1 VAEIKIRLTD
11 EEMAAAHE
19 WSQSVPLA
27 ALVKHLLIEAI
38 RPYLT
43 PNRGRSGVDLG
54 RAQNGVDLGSIRGQ
68 SEPGTELAL
77 SSSQKEKEKTKNKKK
92 GRPPR
97 IAPLPI
103 SERIIGYLNQ
113 LAGTKLRPE
122 AEGHRVHIQRRLNK
136 GATVEQM
143 LTVVRKQVADW
154 KGTDMARHLVPETLF
169 GGKFDKYLD
178 RPEPSMAKRTHQQ
191 SLPATSARRGM
202 GDDEG
207 YTDGTW

>member
-1 VAEIKIRLTD
+1 MPVIKLNLSDAEHQHVVLWARG
-11 EEMAAAHE
+11 
-19 WSQSVPLA
+19 VPLA
-27 ALVKHLLIEAI
+27 PLAKHALLERAGYQEGTSSTL
-38 RPYLT
+38 
-43 PNRGRSGVDLG
+43 SGPSANADLSVPSQG
-54 RAQNGVDLGSIRGQ
+54 TTGALG
-68 SEPGTELAL
+68 EPGTEVAL

-113 LAGTKLRPE
+113 LAETKLRPE

-178 RPEPSMAKRTHQQ
+178 RPEPSTAKRTHQQ
-191 SLPATSARRGM
+191 SLPSTSARRGM